1 MAASRAWSAWVAPPR
16 VRSRAARSGRAP
28 RAAPARASASRRAG
42 TKRRGDED
50 AAAIEAQREATR
62 AAVESAW
69 REGGAMSSS
78 PADDVRC
85 AVLGTIAV
93 ARHCELLIERQKY
106 HLAKYGEG
114 AVLPDDRGDP
124 VWVASKLRMVSVMT
138 GVAPRSVPDMV
149 HVAGTDILSLTANSI
164 MRTVLE
170 LKALVPNGDVAH
182 VVALEP
188 DLLVVGARDAAS
200 IKYGGRDAMGYLR
213 AIPLPEPCVRLL
225 ICEEPGLILG
235 KGGVERLAQI
245 SETADEHAENVRATC
260 AGLDDDD
267 WLDVNAQR
275 WFTNVFCGYY

>member
-1 MAASRAWSAWVAPPR
+1 
-16 VRSRAARSGRAP
+16 
-28 RAAPARASASRRAG
+28 
-42 TKRRGDED
+42 
-50 AAAIEAQREATR
+50 
-62 AAVESAW
+62 
-69 REGGAMSSS
+69 MSSS

-149 HVAGTDILSLTANSI
+149 HVAGADILSLTANSI

-188 DLLVVGARDAAS
+188 TCCARRAATRTAGRPMGFCELSPARAVRSAADLRGT
-200 IKYGGRDAMGYLR
+200 
-213 AIPLPEPCVRLL
+213 
-225 ICEEPGLILG
+225 GLTG
-235 KGGVERLAQI
+235 KGGIERRRR
-245 SETADEHAENVRATC
+245 SGNSGRARGTC
-260 AGLDDDD
+260 ARPAGLDDDD
-267 WLDVNAQR
+267 GSTSTRSAGSQTSSAGIIKRNGGSRSCRVVVRSFVVSAR
-275 WFTNVFCGYY
+275 THHSG